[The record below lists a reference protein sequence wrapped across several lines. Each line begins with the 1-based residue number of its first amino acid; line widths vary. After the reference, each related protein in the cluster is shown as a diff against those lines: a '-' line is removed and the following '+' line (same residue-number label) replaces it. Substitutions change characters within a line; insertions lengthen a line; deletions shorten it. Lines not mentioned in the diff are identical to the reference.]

1 MTPSYG
7 LACATMAGI
16 PSEIVQRAKVVSN
29 KLAKNQVVERL
40 DNEVMKDKEE
50 HYAQVVDKFK
60 QLVSNDFTEQDV
72 QAFMQQL

>member
-1 MTPSYG
+1 
-7 LACATMAGI
+7 MAGI

-29 KLAKNQVVERL
+29 SLAKNQVVERL
-40 DNEVMKDKEE
+40 DNEGMKDKEA

-60 QLVSNDFTEQDV
+60 QLVSKDFTEQDA